1 MASGRSPL
9 SKGSGQTRTTVLA
22 RTGQTG
28 AGSTLAGDMLRDSQE
43 RPVLHSSCR
52 WLETDYSMEHLRIH
66 RGFERLEQST
76 DWPIWD
82 FSLGA
87 KEAINCQ
94 T

>member
-1 MASGRSPL
+1 MARSESLL
-9 SKGSGQTRTTVLA
+9 SKGSGQTCATALA
-22 RTGQTG
+22 RDRTNRR
-28 AGSTLAGDMLRDSQE
+28 STMADDVLRDSQA

-52 WLETDYSMEHLRIH
+52 WLETDYSMKHLRIH

-87 KEAINCQ
+87 KEAIKCQ